1 MASSGGPGPGGMEHA
16 AMLNPTFKEQ
26 VRILVCDLSRGAYA
40 EVEADG
46 RAGRLSAEILRR
58 AVEEYGRQLVPIP
71 EAGWAL
77 VDVYERTDVVGMVSM
92 DVPLWTVEEGRSD
105 LTLSLEASWVDGAP
119 ILRVENLHV
128 M

>member
-1 MASSGGPGPGGMEHA
+1 
-16 AMLNPTFKEQ
+16 MLNPTFKEQ